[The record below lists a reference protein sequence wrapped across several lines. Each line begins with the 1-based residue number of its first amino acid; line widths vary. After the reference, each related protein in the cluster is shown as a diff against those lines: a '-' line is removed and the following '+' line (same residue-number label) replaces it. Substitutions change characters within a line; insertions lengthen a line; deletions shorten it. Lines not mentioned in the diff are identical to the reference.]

1 MINHRI
7 NIKKNLDFLS
17 NAAEDKSWRVR
28 NELENIYPDFVDY
41 FGNHLNDDLVRNLNN
56 LIKDS
61 ENEVKAS
68 ALKALNQVI
77 IKISSDKIQSQIIP
91 ALRGLSNESSKETK
105 L

>member
-1 MINHRI
+1 M
-7 NIKKNLDFLS
+7 
-17 NAAEDKSWRVR
+17 
-28 NELENIYPDFVDY
+28 
-41 FGNHLNDDLVRNLNN
+41 RNLSN

-68 ALKALNQVI
+68 VLKALNQVI
-77 IKISSDKIQSQIIP
+77 TKISIIQSQIIP

>member
-1 MINHRI
+1 MINHWI
-7 NIKKNLDFLS
+7 YIKKYLDFVS

-28 NELENIYPDFVDY
+28 NELTNIYPDFDDY
-41 FGNHLNDDLVRNLNN
+41 FGNHLNDDLVRNLSN

-77 IKISSDKIQSQIIP
+77 TKISSYKIQSQINP
-91 ALRGLSNESSKETK
+91 ALRGLSNESRKETK

>member
-1 MINHRI
+1 M
-7 NIKKNLDFLS
+7 
-17 NAAEDKSWRVR
+17 
-28 NELENIYPDFVDY
+28 
-41 FGNHLNDDLVRNLNN
+41 RNLSN

-68 ALKALNQVI
+68 VLKALNLVI
-77 IKISSDKIQSQIIP
+77 TKISSDKIKSQIIP